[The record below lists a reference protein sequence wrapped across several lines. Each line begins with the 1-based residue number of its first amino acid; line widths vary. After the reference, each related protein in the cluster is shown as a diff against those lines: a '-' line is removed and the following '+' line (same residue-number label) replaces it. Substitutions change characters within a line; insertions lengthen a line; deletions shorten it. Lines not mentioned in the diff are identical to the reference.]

1 MSQLKEII
9 LTILLALV
17 YLFLISIIWKL
28 LPIFNYIWLDYLC
41 CAIVFGIIY
50 YNLNLIRQKLITKN

>member
-1 MSQLKEII
+1 MDTLKEII
-9 LTILLALV
+9 ISILLVLV

-50 YNLNLIRQKLITKN
+50 YNLNLIRKKLTTKN